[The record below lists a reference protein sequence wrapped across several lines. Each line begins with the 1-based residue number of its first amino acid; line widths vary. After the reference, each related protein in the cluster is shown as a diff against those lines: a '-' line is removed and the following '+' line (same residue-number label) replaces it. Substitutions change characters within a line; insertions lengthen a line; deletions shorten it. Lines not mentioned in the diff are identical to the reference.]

1 MEVYEAIKRRR
12 TIRKFKQQPI
22 AERDIT
28 EIIDAAR
35 LAPYGANLQPLKFA
49 VIEKEELRKRIYPMI
64 KYAGYLPEWD
74 PEFDECP
81 PVFIAVL
88 NDRTIK
94 PTEKT
99 ECDSGAAVMS
109 MCLAAE
115 AKGIGSCWLGAID
128 RNGIKSEMGLDDS
141 LDVTYLLG
149 LGYPDQSGSVC
160 EMRDSVK
167 YYFDDNGNVIVPKRS
182 LKDIIVK
189 I

>member
-12 TIRKFKQQPI
+12 TVRKFQQKPI
-22 AERDIT
+22 PEQDIM
-28 EIIDAAR
+28 EIIDSAR

-74 PEFDECP
+74 PGFDECP

-88 NDRTIK
+88 NDRTVK

-115 AKGIGSCWLGAID
+115 SKGIATCWLGSID
-128 RNGIKSEMGLDDS
+128 RAGIKAELGIDEI

-149 LGYPDQSGSVC
+149 IGYPKQSGRVC
-160 EMRDSVK
+160 EMRDSVR
-167 YYFDDNGNVIVPKRS
+167 YYFDDNGDVIVPKRS
-182 LKDIIVK
+182 LEDVIVK